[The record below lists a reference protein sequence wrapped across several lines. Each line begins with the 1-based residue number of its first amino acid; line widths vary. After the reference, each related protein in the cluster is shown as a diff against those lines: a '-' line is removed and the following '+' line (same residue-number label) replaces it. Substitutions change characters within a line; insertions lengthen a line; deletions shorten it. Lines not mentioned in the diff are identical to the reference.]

1 MLTKA
6 HLEEIKSRIAQG
18 RDTSP
23 EVLLEDRVVLLA
35 EVERLLKFVETFSTR
50 VNAQLDILEKDMVLL
65 DQDKQRLRKNSRSS
79 DFERDAC
86 IGLIAKM
93 AVALKIPVG
102 TQSTKSVELDENGKE
117 SQQLQNRVIL
127 DLPSGQVAWEY
138 LESESHLFETLPVY
152 PRALE
157 AQSIQENY
165 LKIMNPNLD

>member
-6 HLEEIKSRIAQG
+6 HLEEIKNRIEHG
-18 RDTSP
+18 RDASP

-50 VNAQLDILEKDMVLL
+50 VNAQLDILENDMVLL
-65 DQDKQRLRKNSRSS
+65 DQDNQRLRKNSRSS

-102 TQSTKSVELDENGKE
+102 TKSSAGVELDENGKE
-117 SQQLQNRVIL
+117 KQQIQNRVIL
-127 DLPSGQVAWEY
+127 DLPSGQVVWEY
-138 LESESHLFETLPVY
+138 LESEAHLFETLPAY
-152 PRALE
+152 TRAVE
-157 AQSIQENY
+157 TQSIQENY

>member
-6 HLEEIKSRIAQG
+6 QLEEIKSRIAQG
-18 RDTSP
+18 RDASP

-50 VNAQLDILEKDMVLL
+50 VNAQLDILENDMVLL
-65 DQDKQRLRKNSRSS
+65 DQDNQRLRKNSRSS

-102 TQSTKSVELDENGKE
+102 TQRTASVELDENGKE
-117 SQQLQNRVIL
+117 SQQIQNRVIL

-138 LESESHLFETLPVY
+138 LESEAHLFETLPAY

-157 AQSIQENY
+157 SQSIQENY